1 MKNSDLKTLEITFS
15 SLATFLFF
23 ISGLYIVSIIWF
35 IITAIFISQKPKKN
49 K

>member
-23 ISGLYIVSIIWF
+23 ISGLYIVAIIWF
-35 IITAIFISQKPKKN
+35 VVTAIFISQNSKKN
-49 K
+49 I